1 MIFYSDA
8 SFYLADRKAGIA
20 CIAMS
25 DEGQVIETVTKQ
37 CAANDVVAAEL
48 QGILESAKLA
58 SKLKCDKGTLMSDC
72 AIAVG
77 MLNDPSKVSEKYRN
91 SVQSILALKGN
102 LNIEWGGREGNSRAD
117 ALAMLA
123 LRRSEL
129 ENRESGCFDFHI

>member
-1 MIFYSDA
+1 
-8 SFYLADRKAGIA
+8 
-20 CIAMS
+20 MS
-25 DEGQVIETVTKQ
+25 DDGQVIETVTKQ
-37 CAANDVVAAEL
+37 CDANDVVAAEL

-58 SKLKCDKGTLMSDC
+58 SKLKCDNGTLMSDC

-77 MLNDPSKVSEKYRN
+77 MLNDPSKVSEKYN
-91 SVQSILALKGN
+91 GFVQSILSLKGN

-129 ENRESGCFDFHI
+129 ENRESG